1 MIVTFTDYGRGLV
14 EHLSRLSPSFNP
26 TFFTE
31 RASLPVGAKPGYY
44 EQITVHSGGENFLI
58 DLRFTMDKDGL
69 RSINSIEVFDHSYV
83 KVATALEVDVPVS
96 AGSLLYKDDVM
107 YLTGAADRI
116 YDGGGNDY
124 VDLGAGNDLYAF
136 GAGRD
141 RIEGGRGLDVV
152 TLDVARADVRIAQAG
167 TAWTVTTAT
176 GSLNLTGVERL
187 QFRDQ
192 TVAIDVAAGET
203 AGAVYRMYEAALD
216 RVPDAAGLRY
226 WVAMVDRG
234 ATLKDIAGGFL
245 NSPEFK
251 TNFGADLANAAFVDA
266 LYQNVLDRP
275 GEQAGLD
282 YWTGLLASGAATR
295 SDVLIGF
302 SESPENVSHLAPVF
316 TDGLW
321 LV

>member
-1 MIVTFTDYGRGLV
+1 MIVNFTDYGRGLV
-14 EHLSRLSPSFNP
+14 EHLARLDPSFSP

-31 RASLPVGAKPGYY
+31 RASLPVGAKPVYY

-58 DLRFTMDKDGL
+58 DLRFTIDKDGL
-69 RSINSIEVFDHSYV
+69 RSINSMEVFDHSYT
-83 KVATALEVDVPVS
+83 KVATALEIDVPVS
-96 AGSLLYKDDVM
+96 AGSLLYKDDVL
-107 YLTGAADRI
+107 YLTGAVDRI

-124 VDLGAGNDLYAF
+124 VNLGAGNDLFAYT
-136 GAGRD
+136 AGRD
-141 RIEGGRGLDVV
+141 RIEGGAGLDAVA
-152 TLDVARADVRIAQAG
+152 LDVARGDVTIARSGA
-167 TAWTVTTAT
+167 AWTVAGT
-176 GSLNLTGVERL
+176 GIDLNLTGVERL

-192 TVAIDVAAGET
+192 TVAIDLAAGQT
-203 AGAVYRMYEAALD
+203 TGAVYRMYEAALD
-216 RVPDAAGLRY
+216 RVPDAGGLRY
-226 WVAMVDRG
+226 WVAMVDGG
-234 ATLKDIAGGFL
+234 ASLKDIAGGFL

-251 TNFGADLANAAFVDA
+251 TNVGANLSDAAFVDA
-266 LYQNVLDRP
+266 LYQNVLERP

-302 SESPENVSHLAPVF
+302 SESPENVAQLAPAF